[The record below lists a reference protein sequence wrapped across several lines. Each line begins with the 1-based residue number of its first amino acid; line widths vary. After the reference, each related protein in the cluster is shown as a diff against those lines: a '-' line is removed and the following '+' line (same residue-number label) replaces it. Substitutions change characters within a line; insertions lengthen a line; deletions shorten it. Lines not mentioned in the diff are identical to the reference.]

1 MSAKQ
6 TPESF
11 WARVKILGKDDCW
24 PWLGCR
30 LNETGQGLVGWHG
43 KQYIVS
49 RVAYWL
55 TKGNIPLAA
64 PKDRKG
70 GGFVLH
76 TCDNKICC
84 NPHHMYL
91 GTISQNNTDAWT
103 RGQKVFTKNQ
113 WTDGRKHRAKGTR
126 YDQKMTTLLTELTG

>member
-11 WARVKILGKDDCW
+11 WARVGGHEADNCW

-30 LNETGQGLVGWHG
+30 LKNGYGLVGWNG
-43 KQYIVS
+43 KQYVAHRI
-49 RVAYWL
+49 AYWL
-55 TKGNIPLAA
+55 DKGGITLAA

-70 GGFVLH
+70 SGFVLH
-76 TCDNKICC
+76 SCDNKACC
-84 NPHHMYL
+84 NPRHLYL
-91 GTISQNNTDAWT
+91 GTYSQNNTDAWT